1 MKRSTWMKS
10 KQPLNVCVSEWDKR
24 VDQADCSSNKIVAM
38 AKQFDLAV
46 LQPINLKAID
56 RNWLV
61 SSEQSC

>member
-1 MKRSTWMKS
+1 
-10 KQPLNVCVSEWDKR
+10 